1 MWGVFTLSISKESV
15 MPRWSF
21 LAALVFGISAPAA
34 AQQPTA
40 APSVPGYERPPVA
53 ATLTAR
59 DAIELARQNSP
70 GLRAVQNDRG
80 PATWGVRSAYASFLP
95 SFSVNGGMGYTGS
108 GSSTFGGSTFSQTSP
123 TVSSNYSYGFNW
135 QLDGQVISQPGV
147 ANSNSRATDADIT
160 AAEIGLVADVE
171 IQYLNGLEAQA
182 QLTVTEQQLLRAR
195 EFLQLSQAR
204 YSVGQATLVDVR
216 QAEVELAQA
225 EVGLLRQSQVLSDA
239 KLNLFRLM
247 GTRAPAPVQQILLV
261 DSFPVDSPTVV
272 LDQLQEL
279 AADQN
284 PGLLAFRARE
294 DAANWNVRSAK
305 SAYLPSLSARAGW
318 SGFTQE
324 FTDENILLGQ
334 ARAGGMSRAANC
346 EFQNGVINGLTYG
359 GTGIP
364 GQPNGGLVP
373 DCLAFSGLAVSGSD
387 TILDPTLAQNIVAQN
402 SVFPFEFEK
411 QPFQASVSIN
421 LPIFT
426 GFSRRLR
433 VSAAAAQR
441 DDAEEARRAR
451 ELTVR
456 ADVESRYL
464 ALVTT
469 WRAIGVQVKAKEAA
483 TERLRLAQDRYR
495 LGSGTALELTD
506 AQNAM
511 TRAEGDYNAAVYAYH
526 RAFTSL
532 EAAVGRRLR

>member
-1 MWGVFTLSISKESV
+1 

-21 LAALVFGISAPAA
+21 FAALVLGTAVPAA
-34 AQQPTA
+34 AQQPTP
-40 APSVPGYERPPVA
+40 APVVTGYERPPVA
-53 ATLTAR
+53 ASLTAR
-59 DAIELARQNSP
+59 EAIDLARQNSP
-70 GLRAVQNDRG
+70 GLRAVLNDRG

-147 ANSNSRATDADIT
+147 ANSNSRATDADIN
-160 AAEIGLVADVE
+160 AAEIGLIAEVE

-225 EVGLLRQSQVLSDA
+225 EVGLLRQGQILSDA

-261 DSFPVDSPTVV
+261 DSFPVDSPTVA
-272 LDQLQEL
+272 LDELQSL

-305 SAYLPSLSARAGW
+305 SAYLPSLNARAGW

-324 FTDENILLGQ
+324 FTDEGILLDR
-334 ARAGGMSRAANC
+334 AYAGGVGQAANC
-346 EFQNGVINGLTYG
+346 SFQNDIINGLTYG
-359 GTGIP
+359 PGGIP
-364 GQPNGGLVP
+364 GQPNGGIVA
-373 DCLAFSGLAVSGSD
+373 DCNAASGLLSDGSA
-387 TILDPTLAQNIVAQN
+387 LDPTVQQNILDQN
-402 SVFPFEFEK
+402 DVFPFDFEK

-456 ADVESRYL
+456 ADVESRHL
-464 ALVTT
+464 ALGTA
-469 WRAIGVQVKAKEAA
+469 WRAIGVQVKAKLAA

-511 TRAEGDYNAAVYAYH
+511 TRAEGDYNAAIYAYH